1 MDPKEFPN
9 TKNPVIS
16 PRKILL
22 IGTLGSGKTTLAEYL
37 AKDTGFPFGSIDECR
52 IRYGDGTVAGEDC
65 AWDHFLEDCSRPGP
79 GILEFSGMGPHA
91 EEVLKNLVTS
101 AMPVS
106 VIWLVLPLE
115 TCISR
120 AMQRQKN
127 IPYPFPW
134 GPVEYSVPAI
144 HDSIEFTWD
153 TLWSREYRF
162 HATRLEFLSTDS
174 VAEMYSFIRRICPC
188 A

>member
-1 MDPKEFPN
+1 
-9 TKNPVIS
+9 
-16 PRKILL
+16 
-22 IGTLGSGKTTLAEYL
+22 
-37 AKDTGFPFGSIDECR
+37 
-52 IRYGDGTVAGEDC
+52 
-65 AWDHFLEDCSRPGP
+65 
-79 GILEFSGMGPHA
+79 MGPHA

-115 TCISR
+115 TCITR

-127 IPYPFPW
+127 IPYPFPF

-144 HDSIEFTWD
+144 HNAIELTWD
-153 TLWSREYRF
+153 TLWSREHRF
-162 HATRLEFLSTDS
+162 HATQQEFGTTDS
-174 VAEMYSFIRRICPC
+174 VEEMYSVIRRICDV

>member
-1 MDPKEFPN
+1 MDPKEFPS
-9 TKNPVIS
+9 TKSPVIT

-22 IGTLGSGKTTLAEYL
+22 IGTLGSGKTALAECL
-37 AKDTGFPFGSIDECR
+37 SKDTGFPYGSIDEYR

-79 GILEFSGMGPHA
+79 EILEFSGMGPHA
-91 EEVLKNLVTS
+91 EEVLNNLVDS

-120 AMQRQKN
+120 AMQRHKD
-127 IPYPFPW
+127 IPYPFPF

-144 HDSIEFTWD
+144 HNAIEFTWD
-153 TLWSREYRF
+153 TLWSREHRF
-162 HATRLEFLSTDS
+162 HATRQEFGTMDS
-174 VAEMYSFIRRICPC
+174 VEEMYSVIRRICEG